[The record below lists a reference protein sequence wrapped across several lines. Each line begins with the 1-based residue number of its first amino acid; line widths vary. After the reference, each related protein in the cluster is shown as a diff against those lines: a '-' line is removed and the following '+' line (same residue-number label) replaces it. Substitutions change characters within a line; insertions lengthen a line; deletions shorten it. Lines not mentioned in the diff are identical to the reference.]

1 MWGVERT
8 GPGGLVIGYLASL
21 DRLAVEVAANLD
33 SQWSRTV
40 PLASKPRSGG
50 RFNPPSFRATRCGYG
65 AGKANPHA

>member
-33 SQWSRTV
+33 SR
-40 PLASKPRSGG
+40 
-50 RFNPPSFRATRCGYG
+50 
-65 AGKANPHA
+65 